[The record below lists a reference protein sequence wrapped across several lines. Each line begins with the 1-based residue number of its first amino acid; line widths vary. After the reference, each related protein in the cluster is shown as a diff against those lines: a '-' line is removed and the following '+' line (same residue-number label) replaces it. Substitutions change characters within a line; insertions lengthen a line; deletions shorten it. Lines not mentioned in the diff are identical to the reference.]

1 MAERKEKV
9 KRLETEMGQ
18 LWNVTLT
25 TVKKVHD
32 ELEAQLYRI
41 VSEVLPH
48 SIQREVAARSESLA
62 LRMAADIEAL
72 LDALK
77 RTLLELAPYG
87 IPLVHSLTHTQTHL
101 FSLLSLFRGEVF
113 ARDFREALGGKMG
126 AREKVDAAAS
136 APTTHA
142 A

>member
-77 RTLLELAPYG
+77 RTLLKLALAY
-87 IPLVHSLTHTQTHL
+87 HWFTHIRL
-101 FSLLSLFRGEVF
+101 SPLLSLFRREVYP
-113 ARDFREALGGKMG
+113 RDFREALGGKMG